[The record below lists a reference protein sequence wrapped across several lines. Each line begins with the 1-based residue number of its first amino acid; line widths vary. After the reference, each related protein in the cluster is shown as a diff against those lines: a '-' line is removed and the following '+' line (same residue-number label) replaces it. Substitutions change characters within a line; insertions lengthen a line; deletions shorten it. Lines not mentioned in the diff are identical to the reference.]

1 MTKFSASQ
9 QSQLAQIGAFLRDHR
24 EKQEKSLEDI
34 AMRTYIRPQLL
45 GGLETGNPDV
55 LPEPIFVQGFIRR
68 YAEVLGF
75 NGVELSQQ
83 FTVDS
88 IPSTPR
94 PARSAPPAD
103 SPTTRLTRIVP
114 AQPASQA
121 PASPVPVVSTDPS
134 LTLEQPAEVDLV
146 AEANDSEKADIPYA
160 EEPALAPDL
169 LQSAASAPQPPEP
182 ISQPIEET
190 TPQPFEP
197 ASQPAEPAFMT
208 SEPTFVTVDDV
219 FLTQVPSAPEFSMGG
234 SEAESVAHD
243 RAYDSEPA
251 DVQLQARPSD
261 TGDTFD
267 EITAAIS
274 SEVSPSVNGSALGTS
289 SFGDDTHS
297 HGTSNETDPANGD
310 RDHLQLDLDPSPTP
324 SDDPAPPPA
333 PSPQVVNVRAD
344 DQPPEVFTPQTAT
357 PVLTSASPI
366 AAVGVDDS
374 RSRPMLVPLV
384 IGGLAIIAAGAAVLF
399 ALFGGDR
406 QPSIADRPDAVEQ
419 AAEGTP
425 ADPVVE
431 TAPVEA
437 VDQLPVSTAPVY
449 VEATATSEAW
459 VSIIAD
465 GDPTP
470 IFEGTLLPG
479 ESQVWEAQEELSI
492 YAGDPGAL
500 QLSAN
505 GAEAT
510 VMGEPGLPA
519 EKIFP

>member
-45 GGLETGNPDV
+45 SGLETGNPDV

-94 PARSAPPAD
+94 PARSAPPTD

-114 AQPASQA
+114 SQPAASQE
-121 PASPVPVVSTDPS
+121 PASPVTPVVSTDPS
-134 LTLEQPAEVDLV
+134 STLEQPAEADLV
-146 AEANDSEKADIPYA
+146 AEASDLEKADVPYV
-160 EEPALAPDL
+160 EEPALAPEP
-169 LQSAASAPQPPEP
+169 QSTASAPQPSEP
-182 ISQPIEET
+182 VSQPIEP

-197 ASQPAEPAFMT
+197 ASQPAEPAFMS
-208 SEPTFVTVDDV
+208 SEPTFVTVDNV
-219 FLTQVPSAPEFSMGG
+219 FPAQEPPAPEFSVGG
-234 SEAESVAHD
+234 SESETVAYD
-243 RAYDSEPA
+243 TAYDSEHA
-251 DVQLQARPSD
+251 DVQLQSRPSD
-261 TGDTFD
+261 MFD
-267 EITAAIS
+267 ETTAAIS
-274 SEVSPSVNGSALGTS
+274 SEVSPSVFNGSFLNIHS
-289 SFGDDTHS
+289 SGDDTN
-297 HGTSNETDPANGD
+297 SNETSSEMNPANGD
-310 RDHLQLDLDPSPTP
+310 RDHLHLDLDPSPTP
-324 SDDPAPPPA
+324 SDDSATP
-333 PSPQVVNVRAD
+333 PQVDVRAD
-344 DQPPEVFTPQTAT
+344 DKPPEVFTPQTAT
-357 PVLTSASPI
+357 PVLTPASPI
-366 AAVGVDDS
+366 AAVGVNDS
-374 RSRPMLVPLV
+374 RSRPRLVPFI

-406 QPSIADRPDAVEQ
+406 QPSVADRPDAVEQ
-419 AAEGTP
+419 AAEETP

-431 TAPVEA
+431 TAPDEA
-437 VDQLPVSTAPVY
+437 IAQPPVSTAPVY

-465 GDPTP
+465 GNPTP

-492 YAGDPGAL
+492 YSGDPGAL

>member
-94 PARSAPPAD
+94 PARSAPPTD

-114 AQPASQA
+114 SQPAVSQA
-121 PASPVPVVSTDPS
+121 LASPVPAVSTDPS
-134 LTLEQPAEVDLV
+134 LKLEQPAEVDLV
-146 AEANDSEKADIPYA
+146 AEVSDLEKADTPYV
-160 EEPALAPDL
+160 EEPALAADL
-169 LQSAASAPQPPEP
+169 SQSAASAPQPPEP
-182 ISQPIEET
+182 IPRPIEET

-219 FLTQVPSAPEFSMGG
+219 FLTQVPSAPEFLIGG
-234 SEAESVAHD
+234 SATETVAHD
-243 RAYDSEPA
+243 RAYDSEQV
-251 DVQLQARPSD
+251 DVQLQARPS
-261 TGDTFD
+261 DTFD

-274 SEVSPSVNGSALGTS
+274 SEVSPSVLNSSTSGTA
-289 SFGDDTHS
+289 SFGDDIHS
-297 HGTSNETDPANGD
+297 NETINETDPADTDGD
-310 RDHLQLDLDPSPTP
+310 HIHLDQDPSPAP
-324 SDDPAPPPA
+324 SDDFAPP
-333 PSPQVVNVRAD
+333 SQVDAQAD
-344 DQPPEVFTPQTAT
+344 ARSPEVFTPQTAT
-357 PVLTSASPI
+357 PVLTPVSAI
-366 AAVGVDDS
+366 AAEGVDNS
-374 RSRPMLVPLV
+374 RSRSTLVPLI

-419 AAEGTP
+419 VAEGTS
-425 ADPVVE
+425 ADP
-431 TAPVEA
+431 TLEA
-437 VDQLPVSTAPVY
+437 VPDEAAYQPPISTAPVY

-465 GDPTP
+465 GNPTP